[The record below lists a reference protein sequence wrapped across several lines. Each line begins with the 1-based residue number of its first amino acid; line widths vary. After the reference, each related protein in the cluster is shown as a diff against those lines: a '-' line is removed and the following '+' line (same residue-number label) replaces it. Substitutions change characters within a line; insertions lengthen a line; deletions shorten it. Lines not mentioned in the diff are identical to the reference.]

1 MHEQTAARAPAHFCC
16 VPGSGWPPW
25 PWCRPR
31 TRLGFSPSLPSHR
44 RLVSK
49 SCLLFL
55 PHTASVCPHV
65 CPPPPPSCHL
75 CVSLGLCLDPF
86 RPPEKPRLHLLSP
99 WQGRRCCCWHQSAR
113 DSPPMSLPVP
123 RAFRPIRELR
133 APCFLSERTLCL
145 ALPCS
150 LRSSFSSSN
159 PLGSLPL

>member
-1 MHEQTAARAPAHFCC
+1 MSKPLLVPRLTSAASPARAGRPGPGVAHEHALASPLPFHPIGDWSASPVC
-16 VPGSGWPPW
+16 SSF
-25 PWCRPR
+25 R
-31 TRLGFSPSLPSHR
+31 TQPL
-44 RLVSK
+44 
-49 SCLLFL
+49 
-55 PHTASVCPHV
+55 SVRTCA
-65 CPPPPPSCHL
+65 PPPPPSCHL